1 MSLVNLSLFNAGSSF
16 AGTLNVASLGQATS
30 YNLPDPGSAS
40 ADICLSTGNCTGSG
54 FSVTSLNSL
63 QGALTIAGTANQV
76 TVTDNGTRHYY
87 AEPPTRHCRH
97 QCSNLCNSQHG
108 TRCYELYAMNQNV
121 QTTDDVTFNSFT
133 LTSALSVSSGG
144 TGAATFTSNGVL
156 YGNGAGAI
164 NATVAGTSGQLLL
177 ANATGIPTFT
187 SLSGDI
193 AISDTGLTTIQAN
206 SVALGTDTTGNY
218 IATIAGNAQLTVTG
232 SGSETAA
239 VSLSIT
245 ADSIGDSQLA
255 FDTGQNLTTTSDVSF
270 NSATLANGLSVTAG
284 GVTVTAGNIN
294 ATAGSIQTGGT
305 TRVDNSGNLT
315 NIGNITATGTLSN
328 TGNLTA
334 TGTVTFSGGQLNLG
348 SATAQTVPSHC
359 LMLPMPLALTSKLQ
373 PKPLAMPPSPSQ
385 TQLESTPK
393 YV

>member
-1 MSLVNLSLFNAGSSF
+1 
-16 AGTLNVASLGQATS
+16 
-30 YNLPDPGSAS
+30 
-40 ADICLSTGNCTGSG
+40 
-54 FSVTSLNSL
+54 
-63 QGALTIAGTANQV
+63 
-76 TVTDNGTRHYY
+76 
-87 AEPPTRHCRH
+87 
-97 QCSNLCNSQHG
+97 
-108 TRCYELYAMNQNV
+108 MNQNV

-133 LTSALSVSSGG
+133 LTSALSVSNGG
-144 TGAATFTSNGVL
+144 TGTTTFTSNGVL
-156 YGNGAGAI
+156 YGNGAGTVQ
-164 NATVAGTSGQLLL
+164 ATAAGTSGQLLL

-193 AISDTGLTTIQAN
+193 AITDTGLTTIQAN

-218 IATIAGNAQLTVTG
+218 VATIAGNAQLTVTG

-348 SATAQTVPSHC
+348 SCQQCHW
-359 LMLPMPLALTSKLQ
+359 
-373 PKPLAMPPSPSQ
+373 
-385 TQLESTPK
+385 ST
-393 YV
+393 